1 MHKLRDLAN
10 LLDMDDIFVWDSF
23 VKGTVVIA
31 EAAVYCYPYCAE
43 TSPDQN
49 RNHDSLDRVT
59 ERSWR
64 MTQKKRVGEFHYY
77 SRAWSGSDK

>member
-31 EAAVYCYPYCAE
+31 EVAVMCQGRSCDAEMRMSDIAVQTLEALRLRSGDEGWSLGVCAE
-43 TSPDQN
+43 
-49 RNHDSLDRVT
+49 
-59 ERSWR
+59 
-64 MTQKKRVGEFHYY
+64 G
-77 SRAWSGSDK
+77 